1 MEIMFGVI
9 LVFAWGVLA
18 GCWLRTRQI
27 KAWPALYGLRRK
39 TARPNNY
46 LSDLLD

>member
-1 MEIMFGVI
+1 MENIIGAV

-27 KAWPALYGLRRK
+27 KSWPALYGLQRRVPPRDPRL
-39 TARPNNY
+39 A
-46 LSDLLD
+46 DLFD